1 MKHFRKKSIKGFIVV
16 ALFLMGGLFSCEPT
30 PDELKLFDEFVV
42 STNYEPDASFGSFTT
57 FTLRTDTIGLVSNTY
72 GDDTIIV
79 GSNYARPVIGQ
90 VRTNMVDRGYQ
101 QVDVDQNPDLAV
113 NIYIVKNL
121 NLFQQVNY
129 YPGYYF
135 PGYYNYYGGYYG
147 GYYGYP
153 YVDTYAYNTGVLVV
167 EIIDL
172 VNVTQQNQVR
182 VVWNAY
188 MGDVFSSI
196 NRNQQSLNAI
206 DQAFTQ
212 SPYLITE

>member
-1 MKHFRKKSIKGFIVV
+1 MQSIKGFIIV
-16 ALFLMGGLFSCEPT
+16 AIFLMGGLFSCEPT

-42 STNYEPDASFGSFTT
+42 STNYEQDVSFGSFTT
-57 FTLRTDTIGLVSNTY
+57 FTLRSDTIGLVSNTY
-72 GDDTIIV
+72 GDDTIVV

-90 VRTNMVDRGYQ
+90 VRTNMIDRGYQ
-101 QVDVDQNPDLAV
+101 QVDVDQDPDLAV
-113 NIYIVKNL
+113 NIYVVKNL

-129 YPGYYF
+129 YPGYYS

-172 VNVTQQNQVR
+172 VNVNQQNQVR
-182 VVWNAY
+182 VIWNAY
-188 MGDVFSSI
+188 LGDVFSSI
-196 NRNQQSLNAI
+196 DRNQQSLDAI
-206 DQAFTQ
+206 DQAFAQ

>member
-1 MKHFRKKSIKGFIVV
+1 MQSIKGFIVI
-16 ALFLMGGLFSCEPT
+16 AIFLMGGLFSCEPT
-30 PDELKLFDEFVV
+30 PDELKLFDQFVV
-42 STNYEPDASFGSFTT
+42 STNYEQDVNFGSFTT
-57 FTLRTDTIGLVSNTY
+57 FTLRSDTIGLVSNTY
-72 GDDTIIV
+72 GDDTIVV

-90 VRTNMVDRGYQ
+90 VRTNMIDRGYQ
-101 QVDVDQNPDLAV
+101 QVDVDQDPDLAV
-113 NIYIVKNL
+113 NIYVVKNL

-129 YPGYYF
+129 YPGYYS

-172 VNVTQQNQVR
+172 VNVNQQNQVR
-182 VVWNAY
+182 VIWNAY

-196 NRNQQSLNAI
+196 DRNQQSLDAI
-206 DQAFTQ
+206 DQAFAQ